1 MGKTSPPTAKPI
13 EEFSGRFVGQSKR
26 VRELLSLVAR
36 VAKSDSTV
44 LITGESGTGKE
55 RIARILHDASPRAHA
70 PFVPVNCGAI
80 PEGLM
85 ESELF
90 GHEKGAFTGAVTG
103 RPGRFELANGGTI
116 FFDEIGELPLP
127 LQVKLLRVLQEKTY
141 ERVGGVRVQ
150 TANVRVLA
158 ATHRNLE
165 EMSREGRF
173 REDLFYRLSVIPVEI
188 PPLRERREDI
198 PLLMAFFQR
207 RWEEEGRGDPVAL
220 GRDVQKALCDY
231 PWPGNVR
238 ELENVMERLHVL
250 YGGEAVTV
258 DLLPEKIRQ
267 HLPTGAVSNPSP
279 SEEIPADPL
288 SPPSETSPD
297 DGTPLLFE
305 GASAGDLSDPARL
318 AGSIDTES
326 DFSLTAFMGDIERT
340 LVQKALERAGGNRS
354 RAAELLGINRTTL
367 IEKLKRF
374 GIS

>member
-1 MGKTSPPTAKPI
+1 MGKTAPPTTIPI

-26 VRELLSLVAR
+26 VRELLTLVAR

-55 RIARILHDASPRAHA
+55 RIARILHEASPRAHA

-198 PLLMAFFQR
+198 PLLMTFFQR
-207 RWEEEGRGDPVAL
+207 RWEEEGRGDPVEL
-220 GRDVQKALCDY
+220 GMDVQKALCDY

-250 YGGEAVTV
+250 YGGETVTV

-267 HLPTGAVSNPSP
+267 HLSSIPEPLPSP
-279 SEEIPADPL
+279 METSSDPL
-288 SPPSETSPD
+288 PPQSDSSPD
-297 DGTPLLFE
+297 AELPVLLD
-305 GASAGDLSDPARL
+305 GASASLLPDPARL
-318 AGSIDTES
+318 AGSIDAES

-354 RAAELLGINRTTL
+354 KAAELLGINRTTL

>member
-1 MGKTSPPTAKPI
+1 MGKNAPPTTIPI

-26 VRELLSLVAR
+26 VRELLTLVAR

-55 RIARILHDASPRAHA
+55 RIARILHEASPRAHA

-198 PLLMAFFQR
+198 PLLMTFFQR
-207 RWEEEGRGDPVAL
+207 RWEEEGRGDPVEL
-220 GRDVQKALCDY
+220 GMDVQKALSDY

-250 YGGEAVTV
+250 YGGETVTV

-267 HLPTGAVSNPSP
+267 HLSPIPEPLPSP
-279 SEEIPADPL
+279 METSSDPL
-288 SPPSETSPD
+288 PPQSDSSPD
-297 DGTPLLFE
+297 AELPVLLD
-305 GASAGDLSDPARL
+305 GASASLLPDPARL

-354 RAAELLGINRTTL
+354 KAAELLGINRTTL

>member
-1 MGKTSPPTAKPI
+1 MGKTAPPTTRPI

-55 RIARILHDASPRAHA
+55 RIARILHEASPRAHA

-141 ERVGGVRVQ
+141 ERVGGIRVQ

-188 PPLRERREDI
+188 PPLRERKEDI
-198 PLLMAFFQR
+198 PLLMAFFQH

-250 YGGEAVTV
+250 HGGETVTV

-267 HLPTGAVSNPSP
+267 HLPAIPESLPS
-279 SEEIPADPL
+279 SAEIPSTPL
-288 SPPSETSPD
+288 SPQSDSSPD
-297 DGTPLLFE
+297 AGLPVLFE
-305 GASAGDLSDPARL
+305 GASVNVLPDPARL
-318 AGSIDTES
+318 AVPIDTES

-354 RAAELLGINRTTL
+354 KAAELLGINRTTL

>member
-1 MGKTSPPTAKPI
+1 MGKTAPPTTIPI

-26 VRELLSLVAR
+26 VRELLTLVAR

-55 RIARILHDASPRAHA
+55 RIARILHEASPRAHA

-198 PLLMAFFQR
+198 PLLMTFFQR
-207 RWEEEGRGDPVAL
+207 RWEEEGRGDPVEL
-220 GRDVQKALCDY
+220 GMDVQKALCDY

-250 YGGEAVTV
+250 YGGETVTV

-267 HLPTGAVSNPSP
+267 HLSSIPEPLPSP
-279 SEEIPADPL
+279 METSSDPL
-288 SPPSETSPD
+288 PPQSDSSPD
-297 DGTPLLFE
+297 AELPVLLD
-305 GASAGDLSDPARL
+305 GASASLLPDPARL
-318 AGSIDTES
+318 VGSIDAES

-354 RAAELLGINRTTL
+354 KAAELLGINRTTL

>member
-1 MGKTSPPTAKPI
+1 MGKTAPPTTRPI

-141 ERVGGVRVQ
+141 ERVGGIRVQ

-188 PPLRERREDI
+188 PPLRERKEDI
-198 PLLMAFFQR
+198 PLLMAFFQH
-207 RWEEEGRGDPVAL
+207 RWEEEGRGDPVVL

-250 YGGEAVTV
+250 HGGETVTV

-267 HLPTGAVSNPSP
+267 HLPAIPESLPS
-279 SEEIPADPL
+279 SAEIPSTPL
-288 SPPSETSPD
+288 SPQSDSSPD
-297 DGTPLLFE
+297 AGLPVLFE
-305 GASAGDLSDPARL
+305 GASVNVLPDPARL
-318 AGSIDTES
+318 AVPIDTES

-354 RAAELLGINRTTL
+354 KAAELLGINRTTL

>member
-1 MGKTSPPTAKPI
+1 MGKNAPPTTIPI

-26 VRELLSLVAR
+26 VRELLTLVAR

-55 RIARILHDASPRAHA
+55 RIARILHEASPRAHA

-198 PLLMAFFQR
+198 PLLMTFFQR
-207 RWEEEGRGDPVAL
+207 RWEEEGRGDPVEL
-220 GRDVQKALCDY
+220 GMDVQKALCDY

-250 YGGEAVTV
+250 YGGETVTV

-267 HLPTGAVSNPSP
+267 HLSSIPEPLPSP
-279 SEEIPADPL
+279 METSSDPL
-288 SPPSETSPD
+288 PPQSDSSPD
-297 DGTPLLFE
+297 AELPVLLD
-305 GASAGDLSDPARL
+305 GASASLLPDPARL
-318 AGSIDTES
+318 VGSIDAES

-340 LVQKALERAGGNRS
+340 LVQKALERSGGNRS
-354 RAAELLGINRTTL
+354 KAAELLGINRTTL

>member
-1 MGKTSPPTAKPI
+1 MGKTAPPTTRPI

-141 ERVGGVRVQ
+141 ERVGGIRVQ

-188 PPLRERREDI
+188 PPLRERKEDI
-198 PLLMAFFQR
+198 PLLMAFFQH
-207 RWEEEGRGDPVAL
+207 RWEEEGRGDPVVL

-250 YGGEAVTV
+250 HGGETVTV

-267 HLPTGAVSNPSP
+267 HLPAIPESLPS
-279 SEEIPADPL
+279 SAEIPSTPL
-288 SPPSETSPD
+288 SPQSDSSPD
-297 DGTPLLFE
+297 AGLPVLFDGTSVNVLP
-305 GASAGDLSDPARL
+305 DPARL
-318 AGSIDTES
+318 AGPIDTES

-354 RAAELLGINRTTL
+354 KAAELLGINRTTL

>member
-1 MGKTSPPTAKPI
+1 MGKNVAPPPELTDRFI
-13 EEFSGRFVGQSKR
+13 GRSSR
-26 VRELLSLVAR
+26 VKDLLSLVAR
-36 VAKSDSTV
+36 VARSDSTV

-55 RIARILHDASPRAHA
+55 RIARILHDASPRSGS

-103 RPGRFELANGGTI
+103 RSGRFEIASGGTI
-116 FFDEIGELPLP
+116 FFDEIGELPLS

-141 ERVGGVRVQ
+141 ERVGGSKAL

-165 EMSREGRF
+165 EMSRDGRF

-198 PLLMAFFQR
+198 PLLVAFFLR
-207 RWEEEGRGDPVAL
+207 RWEEEGRGETVVL
-220 GRDVQKALCDY
+220 GEGTLEVLSEY
-231 PWPGNVR
+231 GWPGNVR
-238 ELENVMERLHVL
+238 ELENVMERLLVL
-250 YGGEAVTV
+250 LGGETVTPA
-258 DLLPEKIRQ
+258 DLPEKIIRNRHSEPTFPEQ
-267 HLPTGAVSNPSP
+267 QPSAIFSPAAEPLPP
-279 SEEIPADPL
+279 
-288 SPPSETSPD
+288 PPSLLPIPG
-297 DGTPLLFE
+297 DGIA
-305 GASAGDLSDPARL
+305 GASDALRLTQTIDPGL
-318 AGSIDTES
+318 E
-326 DFSLTAFMGDIERT
+326 FNLTSFMGDVERT
-340 LVQKALERAGGNRS
+340 LVQKALDKAGGNRS
-354 RAAELLGINRTTL
+354 RAAEILGINRTTL

>member
-1 MGKTSPPTAKPI
+1 MGKTAPPTTRPI

-141 ERVGGVRVQ
+141 ERVGGIRVQ

-188 PPLRERREDI
+188 PPLRERKEDI
-198 PLLMAFFQR
+198 PLLMAFFQH

-250 YGGEAVTV
+250 HGGETVTV

-267 HLPTGAVSNPSP
+267 HLPAIPESLPS
-279 SEEIPADPL
+279 SAEIPSTPL
-288 SPPSETSPD
+288 SPQSDSSPD
-297 DGTPLLFE
+297 AGLPVLFE
-305 GASAGDLSDPARL
+305 GASVNVLPDPARL
-318 AGSIDTES
+318 AVPIDTES

-354 RAAELLGINRTTL
+354 KAAELLGINRTTL

>member
-1 MGKTSPPTAKPI
+1 MGKTAPPTTIPI

-26 VRELLSLVAR
+26 VRELLTLVAR
-36 VAKSDSTV
+36 VAKSDSMV

-55 RIARILHDASPRAHA
+55 RIARILHEASPRAHA

-198 PLLMAFFQR
+198 PLLMTFFQR
-207 RWEEEGRGDPVAL
+207 RWEEEGRGDPVEL
-220 GRDVQKALCDY
+220 GMDVQKALCDY

-250 YGGEAVTV
+250 YGGETVTV

-267 HLPTGAVSNPSP
+267 HLSSIPEPLPSP
-279 SEEIPADPL
+279 METSSDPL
-288 SPPSETSPD
+288 PPQSDSSPD
-297 DGTPLLFE
+297 AELPVLLD
-305 GASAGDLSDPARL
+305 GASASLLPDPARL
-318 AGSIDTES
+318 AGSIDAES

-354 RAAELLGINRTTL
+354 KAAELLGINRTTL

>member
-1 MGKTSPPTAKPI
+1 MGKTAPPTTRPI

-141 ERVGGVRVQ
+141 ERVGGIRVQ

-188 PPLRERREDI
+188 PPLRERKEDI
-198 PLLMAFFQR
+198 PLLMAFFQH

-250 YGGEAVTV
+250 HGGETVTV

-267 HLPTGAVSNPSP
+267 HLPAIPESLPS
-279 SEEIPADPL
+279 SAEIPSTPL
-288 SPPSETSPD
+288 SPQSDSSPD
-297 DGTPLLFE
+297 AGLPVLFE
-305 GASAGDLSDPARL
+305 GTSVNVLPDPARL
-318 AGSIDTES
+318 AVPIDTES

-354 RAAELLGINRTTL
+354 KAAELLGINRTTL

>member
-1 MGKTSPPTAKPI
+1 MGKTAPPTTRPI

-141 ERVGGVRVQ
+141 ERVGGIRVQ

-188 PPLRERREDI
+188 PPLRERKEDI
-198 PLLMAFFQR
+198 PLLMAFFQH

-250 YGGEAVTV
+250 HGGETVTV

-267 HLPTGAVSNPSP
+267 HLPAIPESLPSSAEVP
-279 SEEIPADPL
+279 STPL
-288 SPPSETSPD
+288 SPHSDSSPD
-297 DGTPLLFE
+297 SGLPVLFE
-305 GASAGDLSDPARL
+305 GASVNVLPDPARL
-318 AGSIDTES
+318 AVPIDTES

-354 RAAELLGINRTTL
+354 KAAELLGINRTTL

>member
-1 MGKTSPPTAKPI
+1 MGKTAPPTTIPI

-26 VRELLSLVAR
+26 VRELLTLVAR

-55 RIARILHDASPRAHA
+55 RIARILHEASPRAHA

-141 ERVGGVRVQ
+141 ERVGGIRVQ

-188 PPLRERREDI
+188 PPLRERKEDI
-198 PLLMAFFQR
+198 PLLMAFFQH

-250 YGGEAVTV
+250 HGGETVTV

-267 HLPTGAVSNPSP
+267 HLPAIPESLPS
-279 SEEIPADPL
+279 SAEIPSTPL
-288 SPPSETSPD
+288 SPQSDSSPD
-297 DGTPLLFE
+297 AGLPVLFE
-305 GASAGDLSDPARL
+305 GTSVNVLPDPARL
-318 AGSIDTES
+318 AVPIDTES

-354 RAAELLGINRTTL
+354 KAAELLGINRTTL

>member
-1 MGKTSPPTAKPI
+1 MGKTAPPTTIPI

-26 VRELLSLVAR
+26 VRELLTLVAR

-55 RIARILHDASPRAHA
+55 RIARILHEASPRAHA

-198 PLLMAFFQR
+198 PLLMTFFQR
-207 RWEEEGRGDPVAL
+207 RWEEEGRGDPVEL
-220 GRDVQKALCDY
+220 GMDVQKALSDY

-250 YGGEAVTV
+250 YGGETVTV

-267 HLPTGAVSNPSP
+267 HLSPIPDPLPSP
-279 SEEIPADPL
+279 MEISSDPL
-288 SPPSETSPD
+288 PPQSVNSPD
-297 DGTPLLFE
+297 AELPVLSD
-305 GASAGDLSDPARL
+305 GASASLLPDPARL

-354 RAAELLGINRTTL
+354 KAAELLGINRTTL

>member
-1 MGKTSPPTAKPI
+1 MGKTAPPTAMPVG
-13 EEFSGRFVGQSKR
+13 EFSDRFVGQSKR

-55 RIARILHDASPRAHA
+55 RIARILHDTSPRANA

-207 RWEEEGRGDPVAL
+207 RWEEEGRGDPVIFAEEV
-220 GRDVQKALCDY
+220 REALCGY
-231 PWPGNVR
+231 LWPGNVR

-250 YGGEAVTV
+250 YGGEQVTV

-267 HLPTGAVSNPSP
+267 FPRPDTTPEPPLP
-279 SEEIPADPL
+279 PAASGDASMEPHAE
-288 SPPSETSPD
+288 PPSFETS
-297 DGTPLLFE
+297 GGQT
-305 GASAGDLSDPARL
+305 SAGIATPEFL
-318 AGSIDTES
+318 AGSLGTES
-326 DFSLTAFMGDIERT
+326 DFSLTSYMGDIERA
-340 LVQKALERAGGNRS
+340 LVQKALERSGGNRS
-354 RAAELLGINRTTL
+354 KAAELLGINRTTL

>member
-1 MGKTSPPTAKPI
+1 MGKTAPPTTRPI
-13 EEFSGRFVGQSKR
+13 DEFSGRFVGQSKR

-141 ERVGGVRVQ
+141 ERVGGIRVQ

-188 PPLRERREDI
+188 PPLRERKEDI
-198 PLLMAFFQR
+198 PLLMAFFQH

-250 YGGEAVTV
+250 HGGETVTV

-267 HLPTGAVSNPSP
+267 HLPAIPESLPSSAEVP
-279 SEEIPADPL
+279 STPL
-288 SPPSETSPD
+288 SPHSDSSPD
-297 DGTPLLFE
+297 AGLPVLFE
-305 GASAGDLSDPARL
+305 GTSVNVLPDPARL
-318 AGSIDTES
+318 AVPIDTES

-354 RAAELLGINRTTL
+354 KAAELLGINRTTL

>member
-1 MGKTSPPTAKPI
+1 MGKTAPPTTIPI

-26 VRELLSLVAR
+26 VRELLTLVAR

-55 RIARILHDASPRAHA
+55 RIARILHEASPRAHA

-198 PLLMAFFQR
+198 PLLMTFFQR
-207 RWEEEGRGDPVAL
+207 RWEEEGRGDPVEL
-220 GRDVQKALCDY
+220 GMDVQKALCDY

-250 YGGEAVTV
+250 YGGETVTV

-267 HLPTGAVSNPSP
+267 HLSPIPDPLPSP
-279 SEEIPADPL
+279 MEISSDPL
-288 SPPSETSPD
+288 PPQSVNSPD
-297 DGTPLLFE
+297 AELPVLSD
-305 GASAGDLSDPARL
+305 GASASLLPDPARL

-354 RAAELLGINRTTL
+354 KAAELLGINRTTL

>member
-1 MGKTSPPTAKPI
+1 MGKTAPPTTRPI
-13 EEFSGRFVGQSKR
+13 DEFSGRFVGQSKR

-141 ERVGGVRVQ
+141 ERVGGIRVQ

-188 PPLRERREDI
+188 PPLRERKEDI
-198 PLLMAFFQR
+198 PLLMAFFQH

-250 YGGEAVTV
+250 HGGETVTV

-267 HLPTGAVSNPSP
+267 HLPAIPESLPS
-279 SEEIPADPL
+279 SAEIPSTPL
-288 SPPSETSPD
+288 SPQSDSSPD
-297 DGTPLLFE
+297 AGLPVLFE
-305 GASAGDLSDPARL
+305 GTSVNVLPDPARL
-318 AGSIDTES
+318 AVPIDTES

-354 RAAELLGINRTTL
+354 KAAELLGINRTTL

>member
-1 MGKTSPPTAKPI
+1 MGKTSPPTTKPI

-297 DGTPLLFE
+297 EGTPLLFE